1 MVVENQSEAEVFTL
15 QPNKDIRWR
24 GVIKKRNRPFTVDN
38 EYDARELV
46 ALGCNVV
53 EITRHHKRGKS
64 IILYQ
69 GYAGKVGGIE
79 TLLQNMAVSFPD
91 KNITY
96 VYGNA
101 DPLQLIE
108 LSKHWNVKQYNNEIL
123 YCDILIS
130 MMFDTPDCVY
140 DRIRAKKVYCYY
152 AHACWK
158 SYWEIVK
165 SLPYWQG
172 FELKKSD
179 YVDVSLSV
187 SEQARKEMVEQWGI
201 ESTVIPNIV
210 IKQQKP
216 LVFLTLSRLSWEKG
230 GRQLLEMLKRFSSSG
245 HRFLWLIAAPDA
257 NGNEDLLAKLKG
269 YSEVV
274 FIEASLGSRQLV
286 HLADYIIQPSE
297 SEAFC
302 YGAYEALVEGKPV
315 IMLRHA
321 QSEAII
327 KQGKNGYLLNKDLSD
342 LDVDKI
348 FNEIPKF
355 KPLDIKID
363 PIWNDLLSGKL

>member
-1 MVVENQSEAEVFTL
+1 MFKLISDKDIKWQGGIKRRGRPIVVEDEC
-15 QPNKDIRWR
+15 
-24 GVIKKRNRPFTVDN
+24 
-38 EYDARELV
+38 DARELC
-46 ALGCNVV
+46 ALGCRVV
-53 EITRHHKRGKS
+53 EITRHQKKGKS

-69 GYAGKVGGIE
+69 GYAGQVGGIE

-108 LSKHWNVKQYNNEIL
+108 LSKYWNVKQYNNEIME
-123 YCDILIS
+123 CDILIS
-130 MMFDTPDCVY
+130 MMFDTPECVY
-140 DRIRAKKVYCYY
+140 DRIKAKKVYCYY

-165 SLPYWQG
+165 DLPYWQG

-187 SEQARKEMVEQWGI
+187 SEQARKEMVEQWGVD
-201 ESTVIPNIV
+201 SVVVPNIV
-210 IKQQKP
+210 LKQDKP
-216 LVFLTLSRLSWEKG
+216 LTFLTLSRLSWEKG
-230 GRQLLEMLKRFSSSG
+230 GNQLLEMLRRFNG
-245 HRFLWLIAAPDA
+245 RKFIWMVAAPDA
-257 NGNEDLLAKLKG
+257 NGNTELLAKLKS
-269 YSEVV
+269 YPQVV
-274 FIEASLGSRQLV
+274 FIEPSLGSRQLV
-286 HLADYIIQPSE
+286 HLADYIVQPSE

-321 QSEAII
+321 QSEKII
-327 KQGKNGYLLNKDLSD
+327 KQGENGYLLNKDLSD